1 MKNNRMRTVAIAIA
15 VITVLAFGA
24 YNIQAR
30 SEYSYNLSQF
40 EHTSAAP
47 APAFA
52 AEGNKALFGSDLI
65 EEKQDMQLD
74 IAVKLKENLIG
85 NNVDVSGDGCLII
98 DDNEYPFTISEGE
111 LEQIETKSKKLYYHG
126 WADGYIEID
135 GDKKEVSMGVD
146 IMPEDDDRIITMI
159 IDAPGGAAALAF
171 GEQFSEH
178 KEYLA
183 ELSKESQKADEEREK
198 VNDQEGEV
206 VNDEEAE

>member
-65 EEKQDMQLD
+65 EEKRDVQLD
-74 IAVKLKENLIG
+74 IGIKLKENLIG

-111 LEQIETKSKKLYYHG
+111 LEQIETESKRLYYTG

-135 GDKKEVSMGVD
+135 SNNKLISMAID
-146 IMPEDDDRIITMI
+146 IVPEDDDDVMMSMI
-159 IDAPGGAAALAF
+159 IEAPGGSAALVF
-171 GEQFSEH
+171 GEPFAES
-178 KEYLA
+178 KEYL
-183 ELSKESQKADEEREK
+183 EKLGKESQKL
-198 VNDQEGEV
+198 
-206 VNDEEAE
+206 